1 MIVRTGAKAGF
12 SEPQI
17 IIDIVCD
24 NKLSYHWD
32 NRVYSWLE
40 ILSNQEFATLN
51 NIWGSLFE
59 KIKVCNKLYAGT
71 SFFRPPH
78 Q

>member
-1 MIVRTGAKAGF
+1 VRMIVRTGAKAGF

-40 ILSNQEFATLN
+40 ILSNQEFATSMLN
-51 NIWGSLFE
+51 CLILLVQPLGRVRLF
-59 KIKVCNKLYAGT
+59 VD
-71 SFFRPPH
+71 
-78 Q
+78 

>member
-40 ILSNQEFATLN
+40 ILSNQEFATSMLN
-51 NIWGSLFE
+51 CLILLVQPLGRVRLF
-59 KIKVCNKLYAGT
+59 VD
-71 SFFRPPH
+71 
-78 Q
+78 